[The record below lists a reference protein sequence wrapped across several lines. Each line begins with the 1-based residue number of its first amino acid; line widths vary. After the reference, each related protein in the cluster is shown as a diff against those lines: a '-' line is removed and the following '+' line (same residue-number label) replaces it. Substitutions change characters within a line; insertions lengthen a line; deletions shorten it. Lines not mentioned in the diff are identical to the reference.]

1 MVVCAERRHARLTP
15 SERSGAADYVI
26 QRLRDEEHS
35 LQLLTA
41 DYTRSPGP
49 DEPYSYLCIRRH
61 SESMAASSTGYV
73 TILYLAVHRHDALS
87 SPLAAP
93 QESG

>member
-1 MVVCAERRHARLTP
+1 MERIVRWRETMVVCAERRHARLTP

-41 DYTRSPGP
+41 DYIPGP
-49 DEPYSYLCIRRH
+49 PGLTRTARALQLLVYP
-61 SESMAASSTGYV
+61 STFREYGC
-73 TILYLAVHRHDALS
+73 L
-87 SPLAAP
+87 
-93 QESG
+93 